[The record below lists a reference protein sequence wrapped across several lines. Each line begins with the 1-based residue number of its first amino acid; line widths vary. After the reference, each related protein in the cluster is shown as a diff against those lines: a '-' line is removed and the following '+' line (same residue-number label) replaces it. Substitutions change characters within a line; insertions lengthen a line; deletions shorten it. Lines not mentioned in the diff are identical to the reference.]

1 MFCTAP
7 IGENM
12 MRKLIIAALLG
23 LVPSF
28 TWAAGQN
35 DSIWDRMIEAIIQV
49 ESGGNSRAVSK
60 GGGSVGILQITP
72 ICVKE
77 CNLILKKKVY
87 SLSDRYNPVKSREMF
102 DLIQNKYNPERNIE
116 KAIRLWNGGPG
127 YSTKKTQGYYNK
139 VRRKM

>member
-1 MFCTAP
+1 
-7 IGENM
+7 

-28 TWAAGQN
+28 VWAVEQN
-35 DSIWDRMIEAIIQV
+35 DSIWNRMIEAIIQV
-49 ESGGNSRAVSK
+49 ESGGNPRAISK

-77 CNLILKKKVY
+77 CNLILKK
-87 SLSDRYNPVKSREMF
+87 
-102 DLIQNKYNPERNIE
+102 NKYNHERNIE